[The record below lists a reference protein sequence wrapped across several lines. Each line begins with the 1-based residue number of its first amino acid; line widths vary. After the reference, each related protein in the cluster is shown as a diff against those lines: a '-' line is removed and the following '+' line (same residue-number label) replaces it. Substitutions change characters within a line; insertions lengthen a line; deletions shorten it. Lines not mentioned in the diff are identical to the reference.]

1 MCLTEYGLERALAD
15 QRRDGFKEG
24 YEGFVKDGALTVSEF
39 EAATC
44 FKESLR
50 RFFFHFFGRGAFAR
64 TIVKTEGRVASL
76 SGEATR

>member
-1 MCLTEYGLERALAD
+1 MCLTEYGFDRALAD

-24 YEGFVKDGALTVSEF
+24 CEGFVKDGAPTVSEF

-50 RFFFHFFGRGAFAR
+50 RFFLVFGRGAFAR